1 MPTYSPKASEITRS
15 WYVVDAEGIV
25 LGRLATEVARVLRGK
40 HKPTY
45 TPHIDTGDHVI
56 IVNADKIVLTAGK
69 ADREAGLPALR
80 LPGRHPSQTYAELLG
95 PQAGGGAC
103 AAPSGACSPRTASGA
118 SSSPSSRSTPARRT
132 RTPPRTP
139 QPLEL
144 DARATARADVR

>member
-1 MPTYSPKASEITRS
+1 VPTYSPKASEINRS

-25 LGRLATEVARVLRGK
+25 LGRLATHVANVLRGK

-56 IVNADKIVLTAGK
+56 IVNADKIVLTADK
-69 ADREAGLPALR
+69 AAAKPVYRHTGYPGGIRSETYAQLQARKPEDALR
-80 LPGRHPSQTYAELLG
+80 RTIRGMVPKTRLGRQQLSKLKIYAGPVHPH
-95 PQAGGGAC
+95 
-103 AAPSGACSPRTASGA
+103 AAQN
-118 SSSPSSRSTPARRT
+118 
-132 RTPPRTP
+132 P